1 MACNRSGARA
11 EEDIRRRS
19 AQIAQKMTG
28 EKSRLL
34 KVGNKVCWQ
43 KDQADRGTVTETSW
57 SGLTIKWDSRDE
69 QTVLHNDM
77 AQIERAANAV

>member
-1 MACNRSGARA
+1 MACNRSGARS
-11 EEDIRRRS
+11 EEDTRHRS
-19 AQIAQKMTG
+19 AQIVEKMTG

-57 SGLTIKWDSRDE
+57 SGLTIKWDSRGE

-77 AQIERAANAV
+77 AQIERL